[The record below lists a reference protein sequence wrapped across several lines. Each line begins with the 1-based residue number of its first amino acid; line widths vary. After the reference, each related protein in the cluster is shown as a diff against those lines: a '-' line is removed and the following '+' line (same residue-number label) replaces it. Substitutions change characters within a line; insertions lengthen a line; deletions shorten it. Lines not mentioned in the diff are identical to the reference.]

1 MLSSSPR
8 LVKAGLVVADA
19 DKGSVIRVIP
29 LQYNPTRLSRSFSLK
44 TLGDHADRSEAL
56 RLTGPPIET
65 ITLEASID
73 AIDALERGDKDAAA
87 NGIGGYLAALEL
99 LTTPASAQLLAADR
113 ASQQGVLEI
122 LPMPQPLTLL
132 VWGKSRIVPVRI
144 NSLSVTEE
152 AFDPALNPI
161 RATVSL
167 GLRVL
172 TVDDLGFAARG
183 GQIFLNHLVVK
194 EQLARKLPAASLDAL
209 GIGAL
214 P

>member
-167 GLRVL
+167 ALRVL

-194 EQLARKLPAASLDAL
+194 EQLARKLPASSLDTL

>member
-44 TLGDHADRSEAL
+44 TLGDHADRSQAL

-73 AIDALERGDKDAAA
+73 ATDALERGDKDAAA
-87 NGIGGYLAALEL
+87 AGIGGYLAALEL

-122 LPMPQPLTLL
+122 LPMAQPLTLL

-167 GLRVL
+167 ALRVL
-172 TVDDLGFAARG
+172 TVDDLGFTARG

-194 EQLARKLPAASLDAL
+194 EQLARKLPAASLDTL

>member
-8 LVKAGLVVADA
+8 LVKAGIVVADA

-73 AIDALERGDKDAAA
+73 ATDALERGDKDAAA
-87 NGIGGYLAALEL
+87 TGIGGYLAALEL

-194 EQLARKLPAASLDAL
+194 EQLARKLPATSLDTL

>member
-44 TLGDHADRSEAL
+44 TLGDHADRSQAL

-73 AIDALERGDKDAAA
+73 ATDALERGDKDAAA
-87 NGIGGYLAALEL
+87 TGIGGYLAALEL

-122 LPMPQPLTLL
+122 LPMAQPLTLL

-167 GLRVL
+167 ALRVL

-194 EQLARKLPAASLDAL
+194 EQLARKLPASSLDTL